1 VIKPKLAIGLFC
13 FVLTGLVAPGV
24 SAQVDDGNTT
34 STTVAE
40 APEVV
45 DNAQATIQKV
55 MYGLIVVGVLLLA
68 LAVFYWWKTRPQ
80 PPRSENVYRR
90 DD

>member
-1 VIKPKLAIGLFC
+1 MVCLL
-13 FVLTGLVAPGV
+13 LTAFLTPSLIPSVN
-24 SAQVDDGNTT
+24 AQVVDGDTT
-34 STTVAE
+34 STTINE

-55 MYGLIVVGVLLLA
+55 MYGLIVVGVLLLV

-80 PPRSENVYRR
+80 PQRSENVYRR
-90 DD
+90 DE